1 MNAPHPILLP
11 DVQSSADTRNLS
23 IQRVG
28 VKGITVPVRVAG
40 ALGEQATVATV
51 ELMVGLPPSQKG
63 THMSRFLEVLDAHL
77 GPQGVPLSAAT
88 LSDLMAT
95 MLLRLE
101 AETGWIELR
110 FPYFIRKRAPVS
122 GVASLMDYR
131 VTLSAERRAGSGA
144 TAIVQTI
151 VAPVTALCPCSKE
164 VAEFG
169 AHNQRAHLTLAVRLD
184 PAAAG
189 AVLDLDAQIRIAE
202 DAASSELW
210 AVLKRVDEKFVTEHA
225 YQNPR
230 FVEDMVRDVA
240 LRLERD
246 PRALSYRVEAENFES
261 IHNHSAYALI
271 ESDKL
276 AVRG

>member
-169 AHNQRAHLTLAVRLD
+169 AHNQRAHLTLAVRVD
-184 PAAAG
+184 PAA
-189 AVLDLDAQIRIAE
+189 LDLDAQIRIAE